1 MKSFLLKA
9 AQFCVYQERTQQEV
23 RDKLYSWGATTDE
36 VEEVIAYL
44 ISENYLNESRFAR
57 QFAGGKFRVKKW
69 GRRKIRYEL
78 KGRGLSERCIEEGM
92 AEIPDDDYRDVILE
106 LLEKQREKLKSE
118 TNPLVRQKKMVGH
131 LVNKGF
137 EPDIVLDLIKKG
149 RP

>member
-23 RDKLYSWGATTDE
+23 RDKLYSWGASSDE

-44 ISENYLNESRFAR
+44 IIENYLNESRFAK
-57 QFAGGKFRVKKW
+57 QFAGGKFRVKRW

-78 KGRGLSERCIEEGM
+78 KGKGLSERCIEEGI
-92 AEIPDDDYRDVILE
+92 AEISDDDYQEVILE
-106 LLEKQREKLKSE
+106 LIDKQREKMKSE
-118 TNPLVRQKKMVGH
+118 PNPLVRQRKMVDH
-131 LVNKGF
+131 LANKGF
-137 EPDIVLDLIKKG
+137 EPDLVLDLIKKG